1 MKKIKN
7 IIKNNIYLNSVIMP
21 IWKFYVVYIKRGG
34 IFNIL
39 KVFPIKNNRII
50 VDNFNGRGYEDNPKA
65 IIDEL
70 LNEDN
75 KLDINWVLTKENKNE
90 KLPQGVKKVYFGT
103 YKYLYIL
110 ATSKIWIDNVRPP
123 FFIKKRKNQF
133 YIQTWHSGIGLKKS
147 EKAIEDKLP
156 IEYVRN
162 AKNDSKNAN
171 LFISNSNWESKLY
184 RDDFWYKGEIL
195 EKGLPRNDILM
206 NKGLHKKIRSDFIEK
221 NNLDKNQ
228 KFILYA
234 PTFRDDRNLD
244 KYDIDFDVIINEL
257 QKITKQ
263 KWKVLL
269 KLHPNVSDKSKKI
282 FNNENIID
290 VSNGYEL
297 NSVMITSDLLITDYS
312 SLMFDYSYLLKPIIL
327 YATDIDQM
335 NKDRGFLFDLYELP
349 FPISKTNIELLK
361 IIKEFDY
368 EIFEKNIKEFNKRL
382 NINETGKASQYVA
395 KIIKKEIDKKE

>member
-1 MKKIKN
+1 M
-7 IIKNNIYLNSVIMP
+7 
-21 IWKFYVVYIKRGG
+21 
-34 IFNIL
+34 
-39 KVFPIKNNRII
+39 
-50 VDNFNGRGYEDNPKA
+50 
-65 IIDEL
+65 
-70 LNEDN
+70 
-75 KLDINWVLTKENKNE
+75 
-90 KLPQGVKKVYFGT
+90 
-103 YKYLYIL
+103 
-110 ATSKIWIDNVRPP
+110 
-123 FFIKKRKNQF
+123 
-133 YIQTWHSGIGLKKS
+133 
-147 EKAIEDKLP
+147 
-156 IEYVRN
+156 
-162 AKNDSKNAN
+162 
-171 LFISNSNWESKLY
+171 
-184 RDDFWYKGEIL
+184 

>member
-1 MKKIKN
+1 MQKEYFKN
-7 IIKNNIYLNSVIMP
+7 TKAYGLNEMLNGYKNLTQLGFYPSVS
-21 IWKFYVVYIKRGG
+21 YV
-34 IFNIL
+34 
-39 KVFPIKNNRII
+39 I
-50 VDNFNGRGYEDNPKA
+50 VEDNY
-65 IIDEL
+65 E
-70 LNEDN
+70 E
-75 KLDINWVLTKENKNE
+75 
-90 KLPQGVKKVYFGT
+90 F
-103 YKYLYIL
+103 
-110 ATSKIWIDNVRPP
+110 
-123 FFIKKRKNQF
+123 
-133 YIQTWHSGIGLKKS
+133 
-147 EKAIEDKLP
+147 DKLL
-156 IEYVRN
+156 
-162 AKNDSKNAN
+162 S
-171 LFISNSNWESKLY
+171 
-184 RDDFWYKGEIL
+184 
-195 EKGLPRNDILM
+195 
-206 NKGLHKKIRSDFIEK
+206 FIEK